1 MPDDIVIKGLFES
14 CADLNTVG
22 GCSLAIQYCWGSS
35 FGADKLA
42 LAACGF
48 KLLTAYFGQ
57 FRSGPG
63 ALQPRTAAPPLRVS
77 PRTLRQP
84 HAPSPPPWHPRLHR
98 LSHRESHAR
107 YQNKTR
113 VGKWMQA
120 KGLMIST
127 ADHHVHHTDPHDSNF
142 WFVRSLGHH
151 HHQLRADN
159 AT

>member
-57 FRSGPG
+57 F
-63 ALQPRTAAPPLRVS
+63 
-77 PRTLRQP
+77 
-84 HAPSPPPWHPRLHR
+84 
-98 LSHRESHAR
+98 SHRESHAR

-142 WFVRSLGHH
+142 CLIGVCQPLMNALAGYLPCYSHRKTYLILFLMWSVVDIPVIAFVVRAVLG
-151 HHQLRADN
+151 QGSGVTGA
-159 AT
+159 